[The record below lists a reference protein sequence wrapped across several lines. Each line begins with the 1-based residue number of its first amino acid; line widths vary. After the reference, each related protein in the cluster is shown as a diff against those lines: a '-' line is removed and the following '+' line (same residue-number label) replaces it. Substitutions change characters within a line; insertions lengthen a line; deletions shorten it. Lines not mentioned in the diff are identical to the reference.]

1 MRRSLW
7 AAILEQLHEWMQSA
21 QEYGGELKASVRS
34 LWRTYI
40 RRDRAVSRVLS
51 KGAAREWYALL
62 RVRRKA
68 SKRQLK
74 DAYRKLAKRVHP
86 DKTKD
91 DRAEKAFNVLRD
103 AFDLLSDP
111 DQRARYDKELQRA
124 DERLAQKRRDQR
136 RKAKQIALKAL
147 RDGARLTKVVGSI
160 LWEQAQE
167 YPRVAIGILIVL
179 GLLLS

>member
-1 MRRSLW
+1 MW
-7 AAILEQLHEWMQSA
+7 AAMMEQLRDCSESA
-21 QEYGGELKASVRS
+21 REYGGELKASTRS
-34 LWRTYI
+34 LWRTFM

-51 KGAAREWYALL
+51 KGAARRWYALL

-68 SKRQLK
+68 TKRQLK

-91 DRAEKAFNVLRD
+91 DRAERAFNVLRD

-111 DQRARYDKELQRA
+111 DQRARYDKELMRE
-124 DERLAQKRRDQR
+124 DEKLAQKRREQR
-136 RKAKQIALKAL
+136 KRAKQIALRAL
-147 RDGARLTKVVGSI
+147 RDGTRLTKLVAAA

-167 YPRVAIGILIVL
+167 YPRVAIGVL
-179 GLLLS
+179 AVLALLLS